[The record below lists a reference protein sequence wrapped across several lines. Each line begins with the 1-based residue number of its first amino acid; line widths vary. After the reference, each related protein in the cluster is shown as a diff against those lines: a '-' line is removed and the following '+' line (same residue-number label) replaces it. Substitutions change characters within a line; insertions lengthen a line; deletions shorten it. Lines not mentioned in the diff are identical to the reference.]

1 MEYNLRHGNCD
12 LTRAGTKWPKKRVFV
27 FSNLDLWLYH
37 QTSDWEV
44 VKHVL
49 QSVAV
54 TFLFLATGMA
64 MEKWRKP

>member
-1 MEYNLRHGNCD
+1 VAEE
-12 LTRAGTKWPKKRVFV
+12 KKGIFNMLGEFCREAAVLVFV

>member
-1 MEYNLRHGNCD
+1 VAEE
-12 LTRAGTKWPKKRVFV
+12 KKGIFNILGEFCREAAVLVFV

>member
-1 MEYNLRHGNCD
+1 MAEE
-12 LTRAGTKWPKKRVFV
+12 KKGIFNILGEFCREAAVLVFV

>member
-1 MEYNLRHGNCD
+1 MAEE
-12 LTRAGTKWPKKRVFV
+12 KKGIFNMLGEFCREAAVLVFV

>member
-1 MEYNLRHGNCD
+1 MAEE
-12 LTRAGTKWPKKRVFV
+12 KKGIFNMLGEFCREAAVLVFV

-64 MEKWRKP
+64 TEKWRKP

>member
-1 MEYNLRHGNCD
+1 MLGEFCREAAVL
-12 LTRAGTKWPKKRVFV
+12 VFV